1 MPKTASTIGRC
12 LALLLFAGLG
22 LAAGLLEEQFISLWL
37 VEPPSATDS
46 EVVRARGYPHAWLVN
61 EPQPPGVPELSRRIV
76 NRQLLMSLFFWLAAS
91 TIALSALRAIWHRF
105 SRRPLL
111 SAPMGLRLFAA
122 WSTAGCAAT
131 YGYLFTGMF
140 SYWWLLIA
148 TVIGVTTPFVVVRS
162 WGDSAIRWLG
172 ALIAILVAAL
182 TASADL
188 AISSGSGSGIVVLL
202 LIGVYLL
209 ASIAIALL
217 LLSWLA
223 PACRMGLGSL
233 IESPGRRSPGS
244 PKTGAFL
251 PRISSSKEWRC
262 TR

>member
-12 LALLLFAGLG
+12 LALLLFAGLA

-105 SRRPLL
+105 SRRPRL

-122 WSTAGCAAT
+122 WSMAGCAAT

-162 WGDSAIRWLG
+162 WETLRSA
-172 ALIAILVAAL
+172 
-182 TASADL
+182 
-188 AISSGSGSGIVVLL
+188 
-202 LIGVYLL
+202 
-209 ASIAIALL
+209 
-217 LLSWLA
+217 
-223 PACRMGLGSL
+223 GLGLS
-233 IESPGRRSPGS
+233 SP
-244 PKTGAFL
+244 
-251 PRISSSKEWRC
+251 SSSLHSRRVLISLFPPAPGPASWFFSSSVSTCSPQSQLRSC
-262 TR
+262 C